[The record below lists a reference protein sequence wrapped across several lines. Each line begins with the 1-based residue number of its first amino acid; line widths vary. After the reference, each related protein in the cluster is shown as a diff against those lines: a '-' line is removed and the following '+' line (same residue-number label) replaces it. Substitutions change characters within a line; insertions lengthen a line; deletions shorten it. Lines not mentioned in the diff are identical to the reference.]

1 MNQIRA
7 TRLSHS
13 AYRRR
18 GWMDKW
24 LPPGSRQR
32 KIVLTVILPLIGLLL
47 AVIIVDRIVMPIVT
61 RQGAEFPLPD
71 FSGQRLI
78 EAQIS
83 LDNLG
88 LGYQIAS
95 EEYSPGKAH
104 GTVLS
109 QYPVAGTK
117 VKPGRDI
124 KFVVSL
130 GQKQVVIPN
139 MAGQSV
145 RQAMLELESA
155 GLKLGEIAWA
165 VSDTIPEKVVV
176 FSYPYAGSEIPLGS
190 YVNLMVNHGRASDF
204 TYMPNVI
211 GLTIDEA
218 QKRLEDKALKL
229 GLISYRTDEN
239 YLPETVLEQSES
251 QGTELNIGT
260 EIDLVVSS
268 TE

>member
-1 MNQIRA
+1 
-7 TRLSHS
+7 
-13 AYRRR
+13 
-18 GWMDKW
+18 MDKW

>member
-1 MNQIRA
+1 
-7 TRLSHS
+7 
-13 AYRRR
+13 
-18 GWMDKW
+18 MDKW

-32 KIVLTVILPLIGLLL
+32 KIVLIVILPLIGLIL
-47 AVIIVDRIVMPIVT
+47 AVAIVDRIVMPIVT

-104 GTVLS
+104 GMVLS

-176 FSYPYAGSEIPLGS
+176 FSYPYAGTEIPLGS

-229 GLISYRTDEN
+229 GLISYRTVEN

-251 QGTELNIGT
+251 LGTELNIGT

>member
-1 MNQIRA
+1 
-7 TRLSHS
+7 
-13 AYRRR
+13 
-18 GWMDKW
+18 MDKW

-32 KIVLTVILPLIGLLL
+32 KIVLIVILPLIGLIL
-47 AVIIVDRIVMPIVT
+47 AVIVVDRIVMPIVT

-104 GTVLS
+104 GMVLS

-176 FSYPYAGSEIPLGS
+176 FSYPYAGTEIPLGS

-251 QGTELNIGT
+251 LGTELNIGT